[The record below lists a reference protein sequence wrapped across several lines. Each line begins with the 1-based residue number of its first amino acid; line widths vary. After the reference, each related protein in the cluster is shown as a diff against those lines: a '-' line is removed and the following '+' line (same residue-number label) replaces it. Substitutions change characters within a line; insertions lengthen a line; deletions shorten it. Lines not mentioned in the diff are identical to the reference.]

1 MPDDQLY
8 QDAIRDTLTSGLVD
22 RYRVDRQI
30 GHGAMGIVYLAHDV
44 RHDRSVAIKVLLPHV
59 ASAIGAERFLRE
71 IQITAR
77 LTHPHIVPL
86 LDSGEVDGFLFFV
99 VPFMAGES
107 LRSTVAV
114 TAIQAV
120 GGNVALSSNAPSVT
134 EAVPKDL
141 ARPLEEVLRVVREI
155 GEALDFAHRSNI
167 VHRDVKPDNV
177 FLVDGHAILGDF
189 GLARATDAVGEKAL
203 TESGVALGSP
213 GYMSPEQAFGAR
225 TLDSRSDQCG
235 LACLV
240 YELVTGELPFQSGV
254 ASILRAHVEA
264 PPPNACDINRDLPK
278 AVGRVLQR
286 AMAKDPNGRFR
297 SVLTF
302 VDALEEAANVT
313 RPVFSFTVVAV
324 ITVTAVVLSGLA
336 LLVGTLLSR

>member
-1 MPDDQLY
+1 MPNEQFD
-8 QDAIRDTLTSGLVD
+8 QDAIGDALTSGLAD

-44 RHDRSVAIKVLLPHV
+44 RHDRPVAIKVLLPHV

-86 LDSGEVDGFLFFV
+86 LDSGEVDGLLFFV

-107 LRSTVAV
+107 LRS
-114 TAIQAV
+114 
-120 GGNVALSSNAPSVT
+120 APRDR
-134 EAVPKDL
+134 E
-141 ARPLEEVLRVVREI
+141 RPLEEVLRVVREI
-155 GEALDFAHRSNI
+155 AEALDFAHRSNI

-177 FLVDGHAILGDF
+177 FLLDGHAILGDF

-203 TESGVALGSP
+203 TDSGVTLGSP

-225 TLDSRSDQCG
+225 TLDGRSDQYG

-240 YELVTGELPFQSGV
+240 YELVTGELPFQSGDV
-254 ASILRAHVEA
+254 AGILRAHVES
-264 PPPNACDINRDLPK
+264 PPPNACDVNPDLPK
-278 AVGRVLQR
+278 AVGKVLQR

-297 SVLTF
+297 SVLAF
-302 VDALEEAANVT
+302 VDALEGAASVT
-313 RPVFSFTVVAV
+313 RPAFSFTVIAV
-324 ITVTAVVLSGLA
+324 ITVTAVVLGGLA

>member
-1 MPDDQLY
+1 MPDDQFD
-8 QDAIRDTLTSGLVD
+8 QDAIRDALTSGLVD
-22 RYRVDRQI
+22 RYRVERQI
-30 GHGAMGIVYLAHDV
+30 GRGAMGIVYLAHDV

-59 ASAIGAERFLRE
+59 ASVIGAERFLRE
-71 IQITAR
+71 IQITAK

-107 LRSTVAV
+107 LRSAVAV
-114 TAIQAV
+114 TAIPAV

-189 GLARATDAVGEKAL
+189 GLARATDAVGETAL

-225 TLDSRSDQCG
+225 TLDSRSDQYG
-235 LACLV
+235 FACLV
-240 YELVTGELPFQSGV
+240 YELLTGQLPFQRGDV

-264 PPPNACDINRDLPK
+264 PPPNACDVNPDLPK
-278 AVGRVLQR
+278 AVGKALQR
-286 AMAKDPNGRFR
+286 AMAKDPNGRFP
-297 SVLTF
+297 SVLAF
-302 VDALEEAANVT
+302 VDALEEGARVT
-313 RPVFSFTVVAV
+313 RPAFSFTIIA
-324 ITVTAVVLSGLA
+324 VTAVVLSGLA

>member
-1 MPDDQLY
+1 MPDDQLD

-107 LRSTVAV
+107 LRSA
-114 TAIQAV
+114 
-120 GGNVALSSNAPSVT
+120 S
-134 EAVPKDL
+134 KDL
-141 ARPLEEVLRVVREI
+141 EHPLEEVIRLVREI

-225 TLDSRSDQCG
+225 TLDSRSDQFG

-240 YELVTGELPFQSGV
+240 YELVTGELPFQSGDV

-278 AVGRVLQR
+278 AVGKVLQR